1 MTLRRLF
8 LALST
13 WVAFGLVCLPGGK
26 AKADISVDNVKELIR
41 VATCADVR
49 AVVAAAGLAK
59 TEAIAR
65 AAGATEEQI
74 ARARRCLR

>member
-8 LALST
+8 LTLSP
-13 WVAFGLVCLPGGK
+13 WVAFGLACLPGGK
-26 AKADISVDNVKELIR
+26 AKADISMENVKELIR

-49 AVVAAAGLAK
+49 AVVAAAGVAK
-59 TEAIAR
+59 AEAIAR

-74 ARARRCLR
+74 ARAKKCLR

>member
-26 AKADISVDNVKELIR
+26 AKADISMENVKGIDPSR
-41 VATCADVR
+41 DMR
-49 AVVAAAGLAK
+49 
-59 TEAIAR
+59 
-65 AAGATEEQI
+65 
-74 ARARRCLR
+74 